1 MQALELSAKE
11 EDVENLS
18 NFRALAEASGAMAV
32 GSQRARLVL
41 VDHVTNEL
49 VCFGRGM
56 EGTKGPRGDRREA
69 QFDERELRGNALR
82 YSLASGKCKS
92 PGVSGHYHGYA
103 LEVYRSRKAK
113 YILGPNDEEN
123 FAAYSPA
130 ESVFVLPI
138 IDVSGES

>member
-1 MQALELSAKE
+1 MQALELTAKE
-11 EDVENLS
+11 QDVENLS
-18 NFRALAEASGAMAV
+18 SFRALAEAGGAVAV
-32 GSQRARLVL
+32 GSQRARLIL
-41 VDHVTNEL
+41 VDHATNEL

-56 EGTKGPRGDRREA
+56 EGIKAPRGSRPEA
-69 QFDERELRGNALR
+69 HFDKRELRGDALR

-113 YILGPNDEEN
+113 YILGPDDEEN